1 MIRHST
7 SIMNFPT
14 PNYHHHNNQPPPP
27 PQQQQ
32 LPLLLHICCAPC
44 GGGCI
49 ERLLDAGRQIRLFY
63 SNSNIGS
70 NEEFD
75 RRLDSVRKLAEIF
88 HVELEVDPCD
98 HAAWR
103 EFVRGLEDE
112 PERGARCSRC
122 FEFSL
127 RRTAERARELG
138 MHFATTL
145 TVSPHKSSSV
155 LFEVGGRIAPE
166 LFEPIDFKKR
176 DGFKR
181 GREIARQYGFYLQN
195 FCGCE
200 FSIR

>member
-1 MIRHST
+1 
-7 SIMNFPT
+7 MNFPS
-14 PNYHHHNNQPPPP
+14 PNHHQPP

-44 GGGCI
+44 GGGCV
-49 ERLLDAGRQIRLFY
+49 ERLLETGRKVRLFY
-63 SNSNIGS
+63 SNSNIATA
-70 NEEFD
+70 EEFD
-75 RRLDSVRKLAEIF
+75 RRLDSVRKLAGIF
-88 HVELEVDPCD
+88 HVELEIDPYN

-103 EFVRGLEDE
+103 ETVRGMEQE
-112 PERGARCSRC
+112 PERGARCAYC

-127 RRTAERARELG
+127 RRTAERARALG

-145 TVSPHKSSSV
+145 TVSPHKSSRV
-155 LFEVGGRIAPE
+155 LFEVGERIAHNV
-166 LFEPIDFKKR
+166 FEPIDFKKR

-200 FSIR
+200 FSVR